1 MVNVSYK
8 DLKSNIIKALKQ
20 ISPDSMQFSVCID
33 KLADLTEDM
42 SLLPLNVGLDSS
54 QIMADQVPYISEYFQ
69 NSKLSWI
76 DNSKFSTVLIFI
88 DTTSLNKTALDL
100 IEELK
105 SEDPTID
112 RTGIVS
118 NLVANYPCWFATI
131 VSYQSNNPK
140 YLGKPSYEIKC
151 RANKVVITNSD
162 YQYNPNDFA

>member
-1 MVNVSYK
+1 MR
-8 DLKSNIIKALKQ
+8 
-20 ISPDSMQFSVCID
+20 
-33 KLADLTEDM
+33 
-42 SLLPLNVGLDSS
+42 SLRFLCFNSHLMNNFILFFA
-54 QIMADQVPYISEYFQ
+54 IYFCT
-69 NSKLSWI
+69 L
-76 DNSKFSTVLIFI
+76 FI

-118 NLVANYPCWFATI
+118 NLVANYPCWFATV